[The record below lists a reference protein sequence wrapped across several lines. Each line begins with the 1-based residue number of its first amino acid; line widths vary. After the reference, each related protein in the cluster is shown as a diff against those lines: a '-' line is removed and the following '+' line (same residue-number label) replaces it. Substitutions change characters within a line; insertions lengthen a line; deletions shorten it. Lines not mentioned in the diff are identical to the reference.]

1 MCERD
6 EDMKW
11 HLKQIFFISIVCLQV
26 LCILAFPISD
36 CVIAKDT
43 SDSIL
48 TMQQTE
54 GCDIVFLL
62 DISGSMKNTD
72 PNRISIDIMKMMT
85 DICSSGNN
93 RVGFVGYN
101 DTIAYSYSLID
112 AADKKKRTELKN
124 YIGNVEFK
132 GETDIGLG
140 LKKSVSMLSKGKNNN
155 RTPII
160 CMLSDGETD
169 LANSNTGRTE
179 EQSQDDVEQSISA
192 AKKNNIKIY
201 TVGLNNQFSEIL
213 DYLETISKQT
223 NGQAYAATSP
233 FQLLEIIN
241 GIMANYQTS
250 ALVNQTTELA
260 NGKIQK
266 FKVKLPQCSLRKY
279 RMVILSSS
287 KIETAGILEENE
299 RIKKIGNAKFYT
311 IFEIEKPKNKELTL
325 YYKTKK
331 GAAVSMNTQGEY
343 EFTGTFEMKDKMNTG
358 ENAELTFW
366 FADGQTGENLCNQKE
381 FKDLNCTFYAIHE
394 DTKTQVQISVKQDK
408 EGYFIEFIPR
418 EEGKYYFL
426 IKYKGS
432 LGEGFYKSGEYE
444 IKNKEPQTVNKLQNR
459 ICIQKDKQ
467 YNLNKIFENKFNKEM
482 EYSVVLEDGD
492 SIVAK
497 IDKDTLKIHGK
508 QLGTQKVKIIAETEK
523 EKYQIDLTVYV
534 GTFWEIYQEYIIA
547 AAIGSIVCFT
557 ILIYF
562 LLYLIQKNK
571 KKKALE
577 KEFCGTLIGYFTDVK
592 SANDLPMMAW
602 RLENYPGVGV
612 TLYTLLK
619 EGKVK
624 DYFLGAER
632 IWIYPYNESKITIV
646 HNLQGS
652 IFLGN
657 KLVEKN
663 IPVHLCDGDVIYVCF
678 EENGAEIELHYRNTG
693 GLKNGR
699 ELE

>member
-1 MCERD
+1 
-6 EDMKW
+6 MKRF
-11 HLKQIFFISIVCLQV
+11 LKQKFYIITICFVILYIDIFSV
-26 LCILAFPISD
+26 SD
-36 CVIAKDT
+36 CVVAKET
-43 SDSIL
+43 SDAAI
-48 TMQQTE
+48 TVQQAE

-62 DISGSMKNTD
+62 DISGSMKKTD

-101 DTIAYSYSLID
+101 DTIAYSYSLTD
-112 AADKKKRTELKN
+112 VADKKKRTDLKN

-169 LANSNTGRTE
+169 LANSHTGRTE
-179 EQSQDDVEQSISA
+179 EQSQEDVEQCIST
-192 AKKNNIKIY
+192 AKKNDIKIY
-201 TVGLNNQFSEIL
+201 TIGLNNQFSEIL
-213 DYLETISKQT
+213 DYLQTISKQT

-260 NGKIQK
+260 NGRIQK
-266 FKVKLPQCSLRKY
+266 FKIKLPQCSLRKY
-279 RMVILSSS
+279 RIVILSSS
-287 KIETAGILEENE
+287 KIETSGILEGNE
-299 RIKKIGNAKFYT
+299 KIKKIGNAKFYT
-311 IFEIEKPKNKELTL
+311 IFEIDKPKNKEITL

-358 ENAELTFW
+358 DNIECTFW
-366 FADGQTGENLCNQKE
+366 FADGQTGANLCNQKE
-381 FKDLNCTFYAIHE
+381 FKDLNCTFYAVHE
-394 DTKTQVQISVKQDK
+394 DSKTETQLSSKPNK
-408 EGYFIEFIPR
+408 EGYLIEFVPK
-418 EEGKYYFL
+418 EEGKYYFFM
-426 IKYKGS
+426 KYKGS

-444 IKNKEPQTVNKLQNR
+444 IKNKEPQIVDKLQNR
-459 ICIQKDKQ
+459 ICIQKDKE
-467 YNLNKIFENKFNKEM
+467 YNLNKMFESKFDKEI

-492 SIVAK
+492 SIDTQ
-497 IDKDTLKIHGK
+497 IDKDILRIHGK
-508 QLGTQKVKIIAETEK
+508 QLGTQKAKIIAETEK
-523 EKYQIDLTVYV
+523 EKYQIDLTIYV

-547 AAIGSIVCFT
+547 AAIGSIVGFT
-557 ILIYF
+557 IFIYF

-571 KKKALE
+571 KKKALA

-602 RLENYPGVGV
+602 KLENYPGVGV

-619 EGKVK
+619 EGNVK

-663 IPVHLCDGDVIYVCF
+663 VPVHLCDGDVIYACF

-699 ELE
+699 ELG